1 MSGHTRGGRFLRR
14 GWNGL
19 RKLSSGLRLFGE
31 NISPEIPNDLYQAH
45 LSIYFFFTR
54 WVRGRRLLDL
64 GCGCGYGAPLLV
76 AGGVETVV
84 GIDLDPR
91 NIRYATRHFSSPRVT
106 FRRADAERPPED
118 LGVFEV
124 IVSSN
129 LFEHLFDVD
138 AALTGVG
145 RLLAPGGTFL
155 LAVPPIVDEWSRQE
169 HERIP
174 FHRSNFSIGEWRNRL
189 HRRFSKLRAYRHLE
203 SENQRPDFSDPFPSR
218 LGPEDFR
225 FVEVPAERLGDEPTM
240 TAIFV
245 AEDLVSVPPGVLS
258 VSDNRGGNAP

>member
-1 MSGHTRGGRFLRR
+1 VSRHTRGARFLRR

-45 LSIYFFFTR
+45 LSIYFFFSR
-54 WVRGRRLLDL
+54 LVRGRRLLDL
-64 GCGCGYGAPLLV
+64 GCGCGYGAPHLM
-76 AGGVETVV
+76 AGGVDTVV
-84 GIDLDPR
+84 GVDLDPR
-91 NIRYATRHFSSPRVT
+91 NIRYATRHFGGPRVT

-118 LGVFEV
+118 LGVFGA

-129 LFEHLFDVD
+129 LFEHLIDVD
-138 AALTGVG
+138 AALSGVVC
-145 RLLAPGGTFL
+145 LLAPGGTFL

-174 FHRSNFSIGEWRNRL
+174 YHRSNFSIGEWRERL
-189 HRRFSKLRAYRHLE
+189 HRRFSKLCAFRHLE
-203 SENQRPDFSDPFPSR
+203 PENQRPDFSDPFPSR

-225 FVEVPAERLGDEPTM
+225 FVEVAAERLGDEPTM

-245 AEDLVSVPPGVLS
+245 AEDPVLVPSRETSGPTVP
-258 VSDNRGGNAP
+258 GGNAR